1 MVQQAITH
9 NFAHISPSAPLA
21 AGVISKSALPC
32 DKILDRLF
40 PELPIVPQP
49 PTLSPS
55 DADSML
61 DDLIEI
67 IGREAALEA
76 AASDGAQVNC
86 VRAVSGLVACA
97 RPDDA
102 IAHAFT
108 GKQLLSEPLGAYA
121 VPAASVPDVCLQ
133 SLFVAPSLEG
143 FGPREAGRS
152 DFLPEADL
160 LVPIV
165 CPANQLV
172 HSGGPALTAAQLPQT
187 STSPQKPTSLPST
200 AGSSSASVYDFE
212 CSEVNEWD
220 ETTEAAAASTSSRL
234 TSIAATDEEAD
245 SEEER
250 RRRNNECSRRSRAKR
265 KSNER
270 QLLAELRAAERRNA
284 ELRAQIARAR
294 CFQEEMQEGLVR
306 CIRDGHNKR

>member
-9 NFAHISPSAPLA
+9 SA

-32 DKILDRLF
+32 DAVLDRLF

-67 IGREAALEA
+67 IGREDALEP

-86 VRAVSGLVACA
+86 VRAVSSLVACA

-121 VPAASVPDVCLQ
+121 VPAARVPDVCLQ

-152 DFLPEADL
+152 DVLPEADL

-172 HSGGPALTAAQLPQT
+172 HSSGPALTAAQLLQT

-200 AGSSSASVYDFE
+200 AGSSTASVYDFE

-220 ETTEAAAASTSSRL
+220 ETTEAAAAASTSSRL